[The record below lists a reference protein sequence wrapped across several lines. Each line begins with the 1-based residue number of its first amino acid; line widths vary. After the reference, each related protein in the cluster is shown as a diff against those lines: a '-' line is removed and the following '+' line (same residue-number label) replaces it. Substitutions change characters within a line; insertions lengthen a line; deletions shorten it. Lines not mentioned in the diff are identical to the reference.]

1 MSCRRIR
8 RLLPSFVGED
18 LPGPIATRLREHLR
32 DCHPCAREFAAERE
46 ARLVLRE
53 SLRTPEPPAD
63 LWQRIESQ
71 LAPGSG
77 VARPLR
83 RPFPIRRVAAA
94 GILLAATLAGS
105 LAYFGT
111 GGNAAS
117 PLPGAGDGA
126 SALLERGERNDEG
139 DYPGFLRP
147 VGEGG
152 AEAPEFFTIPVGD
165 TLPVSNPAGGVP
177 AGPLPTQ
184 LRPAAYRPIRRDF

>member
-18 LPGPIATRLREHLR
+18 LPGPIASRLREHLR

-63 LWQRIESQ
+63 LWQQIESRIEPRS
-71 LAPGSG
+71 GS
-77 VARPLR
+77 ARRLPRRLPL
-83 RPFPIRRVAAA
+83 RRVAAA

-111 GGNAAS
+111 RGNSAS

-126 SALLERGERNDEG
+126 SALLGSEGRIDEDG
-139 DYPGFLRP
+139 YPGFLRP
-147 VGEGG
+147 VG

-177 AGPLPTQ
+177 AGPFPTQ